1 MSTFHRVMPEGD
13 LLEGKMLG
21 VDVGGRDLLL
31 CRTKDGVHALDNLCT
46 HGTARLSE
54 GRLRGVRVICP
65 LHGASFDCRSGAV
78 LAPPARDA
86 QRSFETRVVDGW
98 IEVGIAE

>member
-1 MSTFHRVMPEGD
+1 MTTFHRAVPESD
-13 LLEGKMLG
+13 LPDGKMLG
-21 VDVGGRDLLL
+21 LEIAGRDVLL
-31 CRTKDGVHALDNLCT
+31 CRSRDGIHALDNLCT

-78 LAPPARDA
+78 LAPPARDP
-86 QRSFETRVVDGW
+86 QRSYETRLVDGW
-98 IEVGIAE
+98 IEVGLPD